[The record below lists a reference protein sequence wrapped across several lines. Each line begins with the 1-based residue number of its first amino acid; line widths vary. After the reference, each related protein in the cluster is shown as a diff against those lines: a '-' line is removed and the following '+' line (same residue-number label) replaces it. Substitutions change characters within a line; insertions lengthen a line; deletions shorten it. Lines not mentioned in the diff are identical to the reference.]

1 MRFSTK
7 VLRCNF
13 SDPITFNFVA
23 YSTASG
29 TPSIPSVGTFL
40 GLRDF
45 IFHEGIN
52 PMFVKAHQY
61 KPTALIQNIS
71 TYLRD

>member
-1 MRFSTK
+1 M
-7 VLRCNF
+7 
-13 SDPITFNFVA
+13 
-23 YSTASG
+23 
-29 TPSIPSVGTFL
+29 PSVGTFL

-52 PMFVKAHQY
+52 PMFVKTHQY

-71 TYLRD
+71 TYLMD